1 MNRVSTK
8 KGMNADLTRRDLRR
22 LAVASIVFSFLGGVF
37 FWWVPLGIVLSMTG
51 LMLGF
56 ADWGFARRR
65 SLDRRLSLIG
75 MLLGLAGLALDLVIA
90 FLGLQTV
97 TLGGR

>member
-1 MNRVSTK
+1 
-8 KGMNADLTRRDLRR
+8 
-22 LAVASIVFSFLGGVF
+22 VFAFLGGVF
-37 FWWVPLGIVLSMTG
+37 YWWVPLGIVLSMTG
-51 LMLGF
+51 FMFGV

-75 MLLGLAGLALDLVIA
+75 ILLGLAALTLDLVIA

-97 TLGGR
+97 TFGGR